1 MFFDINWVNWIWL
14 IHTKKKMKKYTYS
27 SKIKI
32 GLLFFGLALMAGAIF
47 YSNSIV
53 SQLRDDNRQIVTVYS
68 RIIANT
74 INEESDANLGF
85 VFDEIIKKVQFPIVY
100 TDKLNIPLYSR
111 NIDQNKNKYEMLNL
125 IKSMDKNNKPIPIE
139 YYDSGSNSKM
149 VLGYLHFGDS
159 ILVQRLEWLPYLEI
173 LIVLMFVVV
182 GFLGF
187 NSIRENEKRLIWV
200 GMARET
206 AHQLGTPISAM
217 IGWIDR
223 INSHPKES
231 KNIAKEMRS
240 DMMRLEQ
247 IADRFSQMGSQSPL
261 DKLPVT
267 QLINEQAKYL
277 RKRIPSLDRDI
288 ELEIKIIDEISI
300 MGNSVLLGWVLENLI
315 RNGIDSIK
323 KENGKVQIIVRAM
336 NEFGCIYIKD
346 NGKGINK
353 KDWKNV
359 FKPGF
364 SSKKRGWGLGLSL
377 VKRIIEEI
385 HRGSI
390 FVKSSSA
397 SEGTVFQI
405 KLNQQR

>member
-1 MFFDINWVNWIWL
+1 V
-14 IHTKKKMKKYTYS
+14 KRYTNS

-32 GLLFFGLALMAGAIF
+32 GLLFFGLILMAGTIF

-74 INEESDANLGF
+74 INEENDANLGF
-85 VFDEIIKKVQFPIVY
+85 VFDEIIKKVQFPVIY
-100 TDKLNIPLYSR
+100 TDNLNNPLYSR
-111 NIDQNKNKYEMLNL
+111 NINQGKNKDELLDL
-125 IKSMDKNNKPIPIE
+125 IKKMDNGNEPIPIE
-139 YYDSGSNSKM
+139 YLDVESNSKT

-173 LIVLMFVVV
+173 VIVLMFILV

-187 NSIRENEKRLIWV
+187 NSIRENEKRQIWV

-206 AHQLGTPISAM
+206 AHQLGTPISAL

-223 INSHPKES
+223 INTHPNES
-231 KNIAKEMRS
+231 KKIAKEMRS

-247 IADRFSQMGSQSPL
+247 ISDRFSQMGSQSPL
-261 DKLPVT
+261 EKLSVTNLIDKQV
-267 QLINEQAKYL
+267 KYL
-277 RKRIPSLDRDI
+277 KRRIPSIDKDT
-288 ELEIKIIDEISI
+288 ELEIKIIDDISI

-315 RNGIDSIK
+315 RNGIDSIRK
-323 KENGKVQIIVRAM
+323 DKGKVEISVEVI
-336 NEFGCIYIKD
+336 NEFGCINIKD
-346 NGKGINK
+346 NGSGIDK
-353 KDWKNV
+353 KDWKNI

-377 VKRIIEEI
+377 VQRIIEEI
-385 HRGSI
+385 HNGSI
-390 FVKSSSA
+390 AVKSSLA
-397 SEGTVFQI
+397 NEGTIIQI
-405 KLNQQR
+405 KLNLQR